1 MDSLRVWMRQ
11 HEVAAFYLI
20 VYAIS
25 WPMFAVVFR
34 FQTNQVLG
42 AILGNLA
49 VFSPALVA
57 MLIAAIAE
65 PHPKDERRS
74 AQWVAFAITWIL
86 SWVFSVLRFALISKV
101 PLGPALILFSGV
113 LALLPAWIISS
124 AYARTPGIRQLFSTL
139 LKPRGSPVWI
149 LVALLTIPVIQL
161 LGAGITRLAGGE
173 VNPEIS
179 GSILDIALYL
189 MISFLSGFLY
199 SGGINEESG
208 WRGFA
213 LPRLQARY
221 PVLIAIAI
229 VWIMWAL
236 WHLPYDIGM
245 ATPVKGIVV
254 NRLFYN
260 LIWSILMAWVYNR
273 TQGSLLAPAL
283 FHPAMNTF
291 GNNLPKT
298 TASLLCFVALAV
310 FAIVSDRMWEK
321 LPDTHQAV
329 YRTPYTEET
338 L

>member
-1 MDSLRVWMRQ
+1 MNSLRSWLTQ
-11 HEVAAFYLI
+11 NQVAAFYLI

-25 WPMFAVVFR
+25 WPMFALVFLYP
-34 FQTNQVLG
+34 TNQVLG

-57 MLIAAIAE
+57 MLIAATAE
-65 PHPKDERRS
+65 PTPKERHRS
-74 AQWVAFAITWIL
+74 AQWITFVIAWIL
-86 SWVFSVLRFALISKV
+86 SWAVAVLRFGWILSV
-101 PLGPALILFSGV
+101 PLRPALILFSGMV
-113 LALLPAWIISS
+113 ALLPAWIISS
-124 AYARTPGIRQLFSTL
+124 AYARTPGIRKLFSTL
-139 LKPRGSPVWI
+139 VKPRGNPIWI
-149 LVALLTIPVIQL
+149 LFALLIFPAVQL
-161 LGAGITRLAGGE
+161 LGAGFTRLLGGE
-173 VNPEIS
+173 VKPEIS
-179 GSILDIALYL
+179 GGAVDIALFL
-189 MISFLSGFLY
+189 TITFLSGFLY

-221 PVLIAIAI
+221 PMLVAIAI
-229 VWIMWAL
+229 VWLTWAL

-245 ATPVKGIVV
+245 GTSLEGILV

-273 TQGSLLAPAL
+273 SRGSLLVPAL

-298 TASLLCFVALAV
+298 TASLLCFVALTI

-321 LPDTHQAV
+321 LPEKHPAV
-329 YRTPYTEET
+329 YSKPKIEVSP
-338 L
+338 